1 MSSVSIVTWLPIN
14 ELVIESGLPNIKKF
28 FATDQ
33 AGVAKVL
40 SGYLSWHNPSL
51 VLLNFNA
58 CEAVGHE
65 SGYFTVEQK
74 ACLRQVDDAIR
85 DILVEISR
93 LDGESYIILTS
104 DYERGAADPKAHGT
118 GDLKDMTVF
127 WSCTGPRIPRGL
139 GINDTTSILDSP
151 VVGARILGINKQAA
165 WEGDVPANLA
175 RHL

>member
-1 MSSVSIVTWLPIN
+1 VPARP
-14 ELVIESGLPNIKKF
+14 EVIEPGLPNIKKF

-51 VLLNFNA
+51 VLLDFNA

-104 DYERGAADPKAHGT
+104 DYGEGAADPKAHGT
-118 GDLKDMTVF
+118 GDPKDMTVF

-139 GINDTTSILDSP
+139 RINDTTSILDSP
-151 VVGARILGINKQAA
+151 VVVARILGIKKPAA
-165 WEGDVPANLA
+165 WEGDFPTSLA